1 MSTSEPRIYVA
12 CLSSYSNGKLH
23 GKWINCFNTTADQI
37 EEQIEAML
45 ESSPEEDAEEWGIH
59 DFEGFGEYKVSE
71 NEDLDNLVELVDLI
85 EEYGEVAL
93 AVTEFEVH
101 VDRIKLLCEEGYI
114 GTYTDRGD
122 WAAEYLKDT
131 DILPDNK
138 LVTMYFDYEAYAR
151 DTELNGDVYFVEVG
165 YNKVLA
171 FDGSI

>member
-12 CLSSYSNGKLH
+12 CLSAYSNGKLH
-23 GKWINCFNTTADQI
+23 GEWIDCLNTTADQI

-71 NEDLDNLVELVDLI
+71 NEDLDNLVELADLI

-101 VDRIKLLCEEGYI
+101 VDRIKLLCEEGYM
-114 GTYTDRGD
+114 GEFSSKKY
-122 WAAEYLKDT
+122 WAFEYLKDT
-131 DILPDNK
+131 NSLPDNE
-138 LVTMYFDYEAYAR
+138 LVAMYFDYEAYAR
-151 DTELNGDVYFVEVG
+151 DAELNGDVCFIEIG
-165 YNKVLA
+165 YNKVLV
-171 FDGSI
+171 FDGHI